1 MEAKDAADSKCDG
14 DKAEAAEAALLE
26 AAEREWKQKAA
37 EENEGVVEVSNQ
49 RVASGFRINWMNMR
63 NATTGALVWESGS
76 WGQRMF
82 EEEMQ
87 AHVPASILSCRA
99 VSREMNFSS
108 LEEIPHF
115 RLEQRVFFQGSC
127 IEEWRFEFGF
137 VIPGSTNSWQQVIE
151 AADQMLEADMLSG
164 RITIETSFFDGE
176 NFIAKSLVRI
186 FYV

>member
-1 MEAKDAADSKCDG
+1 
-14 DKAEAAEAALLE
+14 
-26 AAEREWKQKAA
+26 
-37 EENEGVVEVSNQ
+37 
-49 RVASGFRINWMNMR
+49 
-63 NATTGALVWESGS
+63 
-76 WGQRMF
+76 
-82 EEEMQ
+82 MQ

-108 LEEIPHF
+108 LEEIRHF